1 MPILSIEAKQI
12 GDVMFHLRKYGMAFD
27 FNKQKYPRPKDL
39 LCQVKVKFAKWFFF
53 RKTESVLHLVLFQFL
68 FICAVVSRKMWK
80 ITDESVNGQKD
91 KR

>member
-39 LCQVKVKFAKWFFF
+39 LCQVKVKFAKWVFF
-53 RKTESVLHLVLFQFL
+53 S
-68 FICAVVSRKMWK
+68 
-80 ITDESVNGQKD
+80 
-91 KR
+91 